1 MADRAGLFAGL
12 LAELLAVVAVGA
24 MSPAPAVATP
34 SAPGDFVVLQD
45 VDPTIL
51 ADIRYFTAHNF
62 VGDPIDGY
70 RAPVCIL
77 TRPAAEALA
86 RAQREFLDDGL
97 TLKVY
102 HCYRPKRANSG
113 QASNRLLLTEGLA
126 RQGFVND
133 DRDMVALHPAD

>member
-1 MADRAGLFAGL
+1 M
-12 LAELLAVVAVGA
+12 AVGA

-102 HCYRPKRANSG
+102 DCYRPQRANSG